1 MPFTDIYMK
10 NCKLFLGTG
19 NGNQV
24 GQLDTLIQDKDS
36 KITNIW
42 LLLSDNI
49 LYIANDGI
57 QMILRLINE
66 IIVTKPCNQLVHT
79 FGINDLVL
87 LYTTN

>member
-1 MPFTDIYMK
+1 MK
-10 NCKLFLGTG
+10 NCKVFLGTG
-19 NGNQV
+19 NAKQV
-24 GQLDTLIQDKDS
+24 EQLDTLIQDKGS

-57 QMILRLINE
+57 QLILRLIND
-66 IIVTKPCNQLVHT
+66 IIVPKPCNQPVHS
-79 FGINDLVL
+79 FGINDLVP